1 MPGTVACT
9 LTLISRAKGIPQR
22 TLRTGVT
29 RSNLWETSCNLGIF
43 LVGVLGET
51 DNREELLAS
60 QIWVCLWEH
69 SKAPILTLGCDEKSV
84 GFITGDKQGVQRVK
98 AQNA

>member
-22 TLRTGVT
+22 TLGTGVT
-29 RSNLWETSCNLGIF
+29 RSNLWETSCNIF
-43 LVGVLGET
+43 CVGVLEER
-51 DNREELLAS
+51 DDREQLLAN